1 MLSLVEIGLQVLEIK
16 KSLKCHH
23 YVFTISLL
31 SPLGKGCDPSFDE
44 LESPWSKNALRQAKN
59 WTSGSEEIDENVNLH
74 TNGQMDNRRSEKPL
88 ILETITV
95 NLSDKF
101 WRKSYR

>member
-1 MLSLVEIGLQVLEIK
+1 MCSLFHYYLPLEK
-16 KSLKCHH
+16 DVALHLNK
-23 YVFTISLL
+23 
-31 SPLGKGCDPSFDE
+31 
-44 LESPWSKNALRQAKN
+44 LESPWSKNALRQVKN

-88 ILETITV
+88 ILKTIIV

-101 WRKSYR
+101 YRKSYH